1 MAFGENAC
9 VCIGARAVG
18 VEAGVRGVSVVGGA
32 PDSARRMPTLRRTN
46 ANASET
52 TPSHGPGLSLRK
64 SVPATAS
71 RPSVSEVFGCCFH
84 IVTLR
89 NYFSFRT
96 SSHHIH
102 LLLLIDRSLQR
113 RCTPPCK
120 ARDSTPPA
128 ARRRCLCA
136 YHGHMCISSS
146 CVHIIVSVS
155 SIAERACLS
164 VCV

>member
-52 TPSHGPGLSLRK
+52 TPSHGPGFRCANPSRPLPRGQ
-64 SVPATAS
+64 AS
-71 RPSVSEVFGCCFH
+71 RRGFWLLFSHSD
-84 IVTLR
+84 LR

-120 ARDSTPPA
+120 TRDSTLPA